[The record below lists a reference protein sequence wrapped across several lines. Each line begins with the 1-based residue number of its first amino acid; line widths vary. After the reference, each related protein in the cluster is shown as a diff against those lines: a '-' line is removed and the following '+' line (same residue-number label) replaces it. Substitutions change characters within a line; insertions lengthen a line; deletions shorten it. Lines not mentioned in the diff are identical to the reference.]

1 MNLPKALFAAAVG
14 AVVLFGATALAGA
27 QPLPRVSVDLRNVAT
42 AVAESTGLDADAI
55 PTAVSLPLGIAAAAC
70 NVSANALAGLEAD
83 YAACV
88 AVNRFPELD
97 AAVAREVQAMTPLRR

>member
-1 MNLPKALFAAAVG
+1 MNLPKALFAAVVG
-14 AVVLFGATALAGA
+14 ALMLFGATAVAQA

-42 AVAESTGLDADAI
+42 AVAENTGLDAGEM
-55 PTAVSLPLGIAAAAC
+55 PTAVSLPIGIAAAAC

-88 AVNRFPELD
+88 AVNRFPAFD
-97 AAVAREVQAMTPLRR
+97 AAVAREVKAMAPTWQ